1 MQEYGDPVLDGA
13 TQVDRYYLDDLF
25 DDWFISECKMSLIKQ
40 REYEA
45 YLRECEEVYFDDI
58 E

>member
-1 MQEYGDPVLDGA
+1 MQEYGDPALDGA

-25 DDWFISECKMSLIKQ
+25 DDWFISECKMNLIKQ